1 MPRGLR
7 LLVRTARILT
17 GMAATIAA
25 GPGRAGH
32 SQGGRFRSGHNLDP
46 GPAADSCRHHGAIL
60 GSLADSRPQG
70 RTAETIVNLVTPIT
84 VRPSALT

>member
-1 MPRGLR
+1 MRRGLR
-7 LLVRTARILT
+7 LLVSTALILT

-25 GPGRAGH
+25 GPGRAGTLKAA
-32 SQGGRFRSGHNLDP
+32 GF
-46 GPAADSCRHHGAIL
+46 GPATTRIQDPPPIRSTSRGYFGVASG
-60 GSLADSRPQG
+60 SRPQG

>member
-1 MPRGLR
+1 MRRRLR
-7 LLVRTARILT
+7 LPVSTALILT

-25 GPGRAGH
+25 GPGRAGTLEAA
-32 SQGGRFRSGHNLDP
+32 GF
-46 GPAADSCRHHGAIL
+46 GPATTGSRTRRRFGRHHGAIL